1 MPKLFSAAANVTG
14 QIQSRAVTPN
24 TFGGGAGLQEA
35 GKQITSFADLMQK
48 RIETDEISE
57 VNKELSQKRVEWTQ
71 NLYDSAENMES
82 GGAGFTENIVKNFEN
97 FSFENPY
104 KTQAAQRA
112 WSEGLASMRSDLTVR
127 SIGIE
132 SEARGKK
139 AVADYSTTS
148 QNNQSVVTQDPTQLD
163 SVLKAQLAYIET
175 LPLSAANK
183 TNFTESAGTD
193 LAEAA
198 VRGMIRSNPDLA
210 KQNLKDGV
218 FSKFFDSDETK
229 SLIGEANTAES
240 AIRIQAERDKKT
252 AEDSQVVAQK
262 AAKRKWLL
270 AVNSDNPPRLE
281 EILDDPDV
289 KNEDVV
295 FFMNYFDRVNKVG
308 APTTLPGLV
317 GRINERISLEPGDP
331 NRIEDTDSIWAE
343 VSAGNMTLSDA
354 NTLETR
360 FEEENAER
368 LAGEKERRKTTRAAV
383 KTQITGANPLIGMK
397 DPIGLRLYTAWQA
410 DASDYIDKVRAAN
423 PGISIDEFYD
433 PRSEFWVGQEA
444 LVKDYRRSPK
454 QILADTFGGTQLGP
468 EGPSAT
474 PTPEDPGGSKVK
486 ASDYSNDQEEGVA
499 QLKKAVKEGRLSEFD
514 RNRIAREKG
523 WIK

>member
-1 MPKLFSAAANVTG
+1 MPKLFSAAPNVTG

-24 TFGGGAGLQEA
+24 TFGGSGLQEA

-82 GGAGFTENIVKNFEN
+82 GGAGFTENVVKNFED

-112 WSEGLASMRSDLTVR
+112 WSQGLASMRSDLTVR

-183 TNFTESAGTD
+183 TEFSESAGTD

-229 SLIGEANTAES
+229 RLIGEANTAES
-240 AIRIQAERDKKT
+240 AIRIQAERDEQA

-270 AVNSDNPPRLE
+270 ALNSDTPPRLE
-281 EILDDPDV
+281 EILADPDV
-289 KNEDVV
+289 KNEDIV
-295 FFMNYFDRVNKVG
+295 FFMNYYKSVNEDGEKQTDEDLVS
-308 APTTLPGLV
+308 TLIARTFLP
-317 GRINERISLEPGDP
+317 IGDP
-331 NRIEDTDSIWAE
+331 DRITDTDQIYAFVQDGLTVTDANRI
-343 VSAGNMTLSDA
+343 AGVFNNENSVL
-354 NTLETR
+354 LE
-360 FEEENAER
+360 
-368 LAGEKERRKTTRAAV
+368 GEKALRAITRKSVSDSLRGTSA
-383 KTQITGANPLIGMK
+383 ILGLK
-397 DPIGLRLYTAWQA
+397 DPIGNRLYNQWQVE
-410 DASDYIDKVRAAN
+410 SLGFVESTLAAN
-423 PGISIDEFYD
+423 PETNPNEFYD
-433 PRSEFWVGQEA
+433 PNSKLWLGHLAEKYQRTPG
-444 LVKDYRRSPK
+444 
-454 QILADTFGGTQLGP
+454 QILRDTFSGMGVPQQAG
-468 EGPSAT
+468 EQ
-474 PTPEDPGGSKVK
+474 SKVK
-486 ASDYSNDQEEGVA
+486 ASDYSDDKVKG
-499 QLKKAVKEGRLSEFD
+499 LKELQKAYEDGKISLFD

-523 WIK
+523 WGK